1 MWSWHSRDTCYFESF
16 IKVRGK
22 FSCLLVPTGTVLKDV
37 FGVEQTLTLMPCKSN
52 ASAGIHAEHV
62 GRTLDTCHLG
72 GLTSLTSGS
81 FVKMVYWGRRK
92 DGSILRMGNFRVTR
106 GQKVVF

>member
-1 MWSWHSRDTCYFESF
+1 M
-16 IKVRGK
+16 
-22 FSCLLVPTGTVLKDV
+22 
-37 FGVEQTLTLMPCKSN
+37 TLMPCKSN

-62 GRTLDTCHLG
+62 GSTLDTCHLG

-92 DGSILRMGNFRVTR
+92 DGSILRMGNFRATR